1 MHLHGASYSLGT
13 EVACEREEHGADA
26 CADEQP
32 EDGQQVVCL
41 ACWYHH
47 VEDHLV
53 GHRCKHAEERE
64 YQCRREQQHEVGQRH
79 GFCHIDEEIAVCEFM
94 VG

>member
-53 GHRCKHAEERE
+53 VCAETVLVNT
-64 YQCRREQQHEVGQRH
+64 QQHEVGQRH